1 MEEAKLK
8 KTLAMVCI
16 FCMLV
21 ALTAC
26 SGSQPTATDAPV
38 YEETVPEDFAIPLG
52 DTGMLEN
59 NPEPP
64 PSSRLEGLRLLYGLE
79 TSLSTSLQ
87 TPQEA

>member
-1 MEEAKLK
+1 MEKLYTVSK
-8 KTLAMVCI
+8 NKTW
-16 FCMLV
+16 
-21 ALTAC
+21 
-26 SGSQPTATDAPV
+26 
-38 YEETVPEDFAIPLG
+38 
-52 DTGMLEN
+52 